1 MKSTAGFKLIYG
13 PLAIIFAGLIL
24 FSCKTKPSEQLK
36 GTEIPLRDIKKNETI
51 FEVTGY
57 PLPTSFYITSMLQEA
72 EAPYIF
78 SVSNSVDKVEDYF
91 SQHEKALNL
100 GVYGA
105 DLCYAVTYM
114 ETQQI
119 LLYLNVSRR
128 LMNEINAS
136 TAFHKGCCQRVEDN
150 LNNEDS
156 LITIISDSFFDTHNY
171 LTNNQKDKIAILI
184 MTGSWIESLHIATQ
198 IGLTAG
204 NNKKILDIIQ
214 EQETSLN
221 KLLEVM
227 EPVKDDKD
235 MVGIYDD
242 LYDIKKI
249 YAAIEGNM
257 SQEQFDK
264 IAVAIRSLHAKII

>member
-1 MKSTAGFKLIYG
+1 MKSTAGYKFIYG
-13 PLAIIFAGLIL
+13 PLAIIFLGLIL

-36 GTEIPLRDIKKNETI
+36 GTEIPLRDIQKNEAV

-72 EAPYIF
+72 EAPYIS

-91 SQHEKALNL
+91 SQYEKALNL

-119 LLYLNVSRR
+119 LLYLNASRR

-136 TAFHKGCCQRVEDN
+136 TAFHKSCCNRVEDN

-171 LTNNQKDKIAILI
+171 LTNNQEDKIAILI
-184 MTGSWIESLHIATQ
+184 MTGSWIESLYIATQ

-204 NNKKILDIIQ
+204 NNKKIIDIIY

-227 EPVKDDKD
+227 DPVKEDKD

-242 LYDIKKI
+242 LSDIKKI
-249 YAAIEGNM
+249 YAAIEGQM
-257 SQEQFDK
+257 GQEQFDK